1 MKSLETLGFP
11 KEKAQTPCRN
21 DPAIWEIR
29 VKFSTTHCTKIER
42 IALVGDKA
50 WEKWMAGVCKPFTMA
65 KVRYFEP
72 AEIDAAWAWLAEP

>member
-29 VKFSTTHCTKIER
+29 VQMNLER
-42 IALVGDKA
+42 VK
-50 WEKWMAGVCKPFTMA
+50 
-65 KVRYFEP
+65 EP
-72 AEIDAAWAWLAEP
+72 